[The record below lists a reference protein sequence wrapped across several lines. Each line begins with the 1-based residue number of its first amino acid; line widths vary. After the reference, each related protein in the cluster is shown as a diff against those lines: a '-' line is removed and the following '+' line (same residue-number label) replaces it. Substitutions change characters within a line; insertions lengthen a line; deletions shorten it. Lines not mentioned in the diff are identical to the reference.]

1 MGSAM
6 LTLAAA
12 VIGGAVSLVSVLLA
26 QRHAQR
32 VHQREQERLERHRQE
47 DLTRARADRL
57 LAERQ
62 ASYVRFNAAART
74 VRDTLAACVIDLRRA
89 GRLDSSRRDALQE
102 SWRAYVAQH
111 AEANIIASDEVHGL
125 VGGVNGAL
133 QKIHR
138 HAVRLDTGPP
148 EPGDGLDA
156 LGEQIEELWER
167 LVALREGMRHDLG
180 MTSE

>member
-47 DLTRARADRL
+47 DLKRARADRL

-62 ASYVRFNAAART
+62 AAYVRFNAAART
-74 VRDTLAACVIDLRRA
+74 VRDTLAACALDLRRA

-102 SWRAYVAQH
+102 GWRAYVAQH
-111 AEANIIASDEVHGL
+111 AEANIIASDEVHGR
-125 VGGVNGAL
+125 VNGAL

-138 HAVRLDTGPP
+138 HAVRLDTGLP
-148 EPGDGLDA
+148 EPGDGLDD